1 MKNLLILASFLVVG
15 LLAGCAGNTNQMN
28 NSDADDR
35 SGIITVPSSNSV
47 DETYQNLKDA
57 IERNDA
63 LSVIAELDHRQN
75 AASVN
80 MQLRPTRI
88 LMLGNPRLGTPLMQA
103 RQVTGL
109 DLPQKLLVYEDAGGQ
124 VFIAYNNPEYL
135 AGRHD
140 IEGQDEGLEKIAGAL
155 KNLAETAA
163 R

>member
-63 LSVIAELDHRQN
+63 LSVI
-75 AASVN
+75 S
-80 MQLRPTRI
+80 
-88 LMLGNPRLGTPLMQA
+88 
-103 RQVTGL
+103 
-109 DLPQKLLVYEDAGGQ
+109 
-124 VFIAYNNPEYL
+124 
-135 AGRHD
+135 
-140 IEGQDEGLEKIAGAL
+140 
-155 KNLAETAA
+155 
-163 R
+163 